1 MSLNASPD
9 DRLCAL
15 LFKETTGYPHR
26 PRLHAGRGGSAV
38 FMHDSVSTIN
48 DRYSSF
54 VSRFEGNCRKNGEC
68 VELGDV
74 SAAKV
79 GLLWCDLNWVN

>member
-1 MSLNASPD
+1 
-9 DRLCAL
+9 
-15 LFKETTGYPHR
+15 
-26 PRLHAGRGGSAV
+26 
-38 FMHDSVSTIN
+38 MHDSVSTIN